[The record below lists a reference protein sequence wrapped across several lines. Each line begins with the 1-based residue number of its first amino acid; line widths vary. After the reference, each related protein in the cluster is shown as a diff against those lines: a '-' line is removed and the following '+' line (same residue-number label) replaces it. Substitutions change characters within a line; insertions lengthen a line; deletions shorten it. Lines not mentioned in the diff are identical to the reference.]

1 MDPVKDRSCSNGLDV
16 HYVWL
21 KYVTFQRRTSL
32 DRYVLQVIQTIQQ
45 VLCCGLSWWSSAR
58 PQHQHLQ
65 LLHGHIRLSV
75 CLDVVQIF
83 DIQAQMDG
91 NLFPLLSQRFG
102 HNHELLFSQS
112 WCGAGF
118 RAYVWG

>member
-65 LLHGHIRLSV
+65 LLHGHRSMF

-83 DIQAQMDG
+83 GLQPQLEG
-91 NLFPLLSQRFG
+91 RLLPLLSQRLG
-102 HNHELLFSQS
+102 HLQELLLGQILPY
-112 WCGAGF
+112 GADF
-118 RAYVWG
+118 CRSRR